1 MIKVIASDMDGTL
14 LNNNHEIDEET
25 AKAIK
30 KAEEKG
36 IIFVISTGREY
47 ENVKYL
53 LDKQNI
59 KCQCILSNGA
69 EYRDEMGNILDVINI
84 NEKSSRKILKIL
96 KENNISAR
104 MFTNKGIYTTAT
116 KEEALLEVT
125 FRTLAFDPHLTKE
138 EAKKIAEKEKFF
150 TCLKYIDDFEKF
162 FEEGI
167 EIRKFVA
174 FHEDIKLI
182 EKLKKII
189 GEIEGLAVSS
199 SFNDNIEIT
208 DINAQKGIILEKVIT
223 KMGIDK
229 KDVMIL
235 GDSFNDY
242 SMFEIFEESVA
253 MKNAISEVK
262 KIAKYITD
270 TNDNQGVAKA
280 IYNVLNNKMDNM
292 KKYKNYII
300 NKVME

>member
-25 AKAIK
+25 AKVIK

-84 NEKSSRKILKIL
+84 NEESSRKILKIL

-138 EAKKIAEKEKFF
+138 EAKKIAEKEPFF

-174 FHEDIKLI
+174 FHENIKLI

-208 DINAQKGIILEKVIT
+208 DINAQKGIILEKVT
-223 KMGIDK
+223 KKMGIDK

-253 MKNAISEVK
+253 MENAISEIK

-270 TNDNQGVAKA
+270 TNENHGVAKA
-280 IYNVLNNKMDNM
+280 IYNVLNDSMEVM
-292 KKYKNYII
+292 KSK
-300 NKVME
+300 